1 MGGPG
6 VASGGPGGSSGGMM
20 GGSAYRQTGYA
31 LAGLNPQQQPQMPQ
45 GAPQGQSSEQQIF
58 ALLERRD
65 ECRRRKD
72 YEGADRLKDELLN
85 THNVVVND
93 RERSWAIRTPASNEL
108 PGAPRFPGGAPPPP
122 NANFSPPGVAAG
134 QFRGAMPPGQ
144 QQQAP
149 PMRVSHDYKRTATDR
164 HPVDISRVD
173 GLISARMN
181 AKITRDFD
189 KADALR
195 MELRQLGVEVH
206 DRDKMWFV
214 DRPELAITTL
224 GHATADRP
232 RCHTWQHTTTAHNR
246 RHTLH
251 RAPRTTRRR
260 KPARRHTIIT
270 GTQTIGSTCQTSRR
284 CTRFWPSA

>member
-1 MGGPG
+1 MDPVLKERIEKLAQYVAQSNDAMEQTVRERQRTNPSFAFLFGGEGSSYYLEMKRKYQAQQPPSDTNGGSNGGYGGGGYGAPAMGGPG

-31 LAGLNPQQQPQMPQ
+31 LAGLNPQQQPQMQQ

-85 THNVVVND
+85 MHNVVVND

-149 PMRVSHDYKRTATDR
+149 PMRVSHD
-164 HPVDISRVD
+164 
-173 GLISARMN
+173 
-181 AKITRDFD
+181 
-189 KADALR
+189 
-195 MELRQLGVEVH
+195 
-206 DRDKMWFV
+206 
-214 DRPELAITTL
+214 
-224 GHATADRP
+224 
-232 RCHTWQHTTTAHNR
+232 
-246 RHTLH
+246 
-251 RAPRTTRRR
+251 
-260 KPARRHTIIT
+260 
-270 GTQTIGSTCQTSRR
+270 
-284 CTRFWPSA
+284 

>member
-1 MGGPG
+1 MGDPH
-6 VASGGPGGSSGGMM
+6 ARFER
-20 GGSAYRQTGYA
+20 A
-31 LAGLNPQQQPQMPQ
+31 AG
-45 GAPQGQSSEQQIF
+45 
-58 ALLERRD
+58 
-65 ECRRRKD
+65 C
-72 YEGADRLKDELLN
+72 
-85 THNVVVND
+85 T
-93 RERSWAIRTPASNEL
+93 
-108 PGAPRFPGGAPPPP
+108 RFPGGAPPPP

-224 GHATADRP
+224 GHAAGGAP
-232 RCHTWQHTTTAHNR
+232 HHNR
-246 RHTLH
+246 PPAMPHHNAQPPPHYSTQPSPH
-251 RAPRTTRRR
+251 APQGAAYHPPPQAGPSSHDYNRDPNDRIYL
-260 KPARRHTIIT
+260 PNEPQVHAL
-270 GTQTIGSTCQTSRR
+270 
-284 CTRFWPSA
+284 WPSA